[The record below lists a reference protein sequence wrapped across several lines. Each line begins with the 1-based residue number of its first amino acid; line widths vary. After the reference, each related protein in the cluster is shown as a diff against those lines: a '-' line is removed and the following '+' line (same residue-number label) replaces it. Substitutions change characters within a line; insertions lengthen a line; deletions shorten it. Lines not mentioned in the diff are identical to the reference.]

1 MEKAL
6 MALSLLG
13 VTALA
18 IGFEAQGSM
27 YDPNPEHS
35 INSIRGVEQDI

>member
-6 MALSLLG
+6 TALSLLG
-13 VTALA
+13 VAALA
-18 IGFEAQGSM
+18 IGFEEQGSM

-35 INSIRGVEQDI
+35 INSVKGVE